1 MKLCIKRRFTTNIAR
16 SAHLYNKPQ
25 GTEPEPRTFEHRD
38 VFPYHHSVMLS
49 RLEIASHI
57 VLACHRLY
65 ERGFVTAT
73 DGNISARLANG
84 NILVTPSSLNKGQVT
99 ESDLVEVAPSG
110 VAVTLSRPPSSE
122 LSMHLFVYQR
132 RPDVGAVVHAH
143 PSHATGFAAAR
154 IPLSTALL
162 PEVILGL
169 GTIPLAEYATPST
182 GEVPA
187 SLAPYVNE
195 ANAVLLSNHGVVTF
209 GQTVEEAFF
218 RMEKVEHA
226 AHILF
231 VARMLG
237 GEKTLTPD
245 EIARLKASAR
255 EKGPLK
261 ERVPRA
267 DVSEQSVKEL
277 IREVLGEKLKGR

>member
-1 MKLCIKRRFTTNIAR
+1 MF
-16 SAHLYNKPQ
+16 
-25 GTEPEPRTFEHRD
+25 
-38 VFPYHHSVMLS
+38 S
-49 RLEIASHI
+49 RHEIASHI

-65 ERGFVTAT
+65 ERGYVTAT

-84 NILVTPSSLNKGQVT
+84 NILITPTSLNKGQVA
-99 ESDLVEVAPSG
+99 ESDLVEVTSSG
-110 VAVTLSRPPSSE
+110 AAITLSRTPSSE
-122 LSMHLFVYQR
+122 LSMHLFVYGQ

-154 IPLSTALL
+154 LPLSTALL
-162 PEVILGL
+162 PEVIVGL

-182 GEVPA
+182 DEVPA
-187 SLAPYVNE
+187 SLAPYVKE
-195 ANAVLLSNHGVVTF
+195 TNAVLLSNHGVVTF
-209 GQTVEEAFF
+209 GGSVEEAFF

-237 GEKTLTPD
+237 GEKTLTEA
-245 EIARLKASAR
+245 EIARLKTATQ
-255 EKGPLK
+255 EKGSLK
-261 ERVPRA
+261 ARSPQA